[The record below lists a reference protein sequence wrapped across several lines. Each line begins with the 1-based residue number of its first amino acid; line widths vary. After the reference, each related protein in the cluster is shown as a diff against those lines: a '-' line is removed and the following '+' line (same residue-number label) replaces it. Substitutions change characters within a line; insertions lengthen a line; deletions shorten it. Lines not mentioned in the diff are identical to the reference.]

1 MKAST
6 SKVLAVYWALLAFG
20 MALYTSV
27 RSEALDVL
35 APVWVGAIAGTVL
48 GQLLALKRIRIWLVI
63 WLVIATGLVWIPQL
77 PDTIAQR
84 VVWMA
89 YIPAALCGFWCL
101 GDRTSLVAFWF
112 PAVLWMLTI
121 LDGTNA
127 SAMPDT
133 GGLVL
138 LGGLAVLF
146 LVFLRVREERRI
158 ALWRTVSPSPLATS
172 APVVTLHDGVGARLP
187 RIVWAVVVS
196 ALGFAATMWL
206 APRLW
211 QAETFDGGA
220 VAVNMPDDMPTTQIG
235 LPCCPRHA
243 TAPTTRA
250 RMKEYF
256 DLGRGHEHVE
266 EPVIETGC
274 QVCNDEVDGGVIV
287 GANESITGY
296 GGDGGSYPGY
306 DRPRLPYNPPPVHD
320 DYYAGGGTYQAQAG
334 GVPPSIVT
342 PAHTPTA
349 RRTYEPPVIDNA
361 IDNTR
366 DAPAPPIA
374 AHPPTPQEARPQHV
388 APIPQPQVLPDT
400 PPVEQLPPAPPPP
413 APPAPIVAP
422 PPELPRQLPPPQRK
436 LAPQHAASSPPVT
449 APGEAPQ
456 IRAPSHATSFVL
468 QWAAILTASLLMIQ
482 IVALVLRP
490 VRRAIA
496 LRHFAQPFWDETVAQ
511 RVSNAWQLA
520 LVGLRD
526 AGWRTSSHESPAAFA
541 KRVKVDGLDRCATIL
556 ERARH
561 GIGIDRD
568 DLADMT
574 TSAETAYRSARA
586 QATPAARAVSWM
598 RWPLV

>member
-6 SKVLAVYWALLAFG
+6 VKVLVVYWALLAFG
-20 MALYTSV
+20 MALYTSI

-48 GQLLALKRIRIWLVI
+48 GQLLALRRTRLWLVI
-63 WLVIATGLVWIPQL
+63 WVVIFAGLVWIPQL
-77 PDTIAQR
+77 PDDMGQR
-84 VVWMA
+84 SVWMA

-127 SAMPDT
+127 SATPDT

-138 LGGLAVLF
+138 LGGLAVMF

-158 ALWRTVSPSPLATS
+158 AMWRTVSPSPLATVE
-172 APVVTLHDGVGARLP
+172 PVVTLHDGAGARLP

-206 APRLW
+206 APHLW
-211 QAETFDGGA
+211 QAETFDGGP
-220 VAVNMPDDMPTTQIG
+220 VAVDIHDPTIG

-256 DLGRGHEHVE
+256 DLGRGHEQVG

-274 QVCNDEVDGGVIV
+274 QVCNVDVAIGGGVGESEPAIGYHYSGYTQTYEGPYDPGTQPV
-287 GANESITGY
+287 GGA
-296 GGDGGSYPGY
+296 
-306 DRPRLPYNPPPVHD
+306 
-320 DYYAGGGTYQAQAG
+320 GTYAVQAG
-334 GVPPSIVT
+334 GRPSLVTPTQAPTVQHAYTPPAPDYTPQALVEPTLPLPPPAVPHVQQPPQQPRPAAVPPSH
-342 PAHTPTA
+342 A
-349 RRTYEPPVIDNA
+349 
-361 IDNTR
+361 
-366 DAPAPPIA
+366 
-374 AHPPTPQEARPQHV
+374 
-388 APIPQPQVLPDT
+388 T
-400 PPVEQLPPAPPPP
+400 PPDFAESQDPP
-413 APPAPIVAP
+413 
-422 PPELPRQLPPPQRK
+422 LRQPPPQRK
-436 LAPQHAASSPPVT
+436 LPPPSANTQRPEV
-449 APGEAPQ
+449 APGEAPA
-456 IRAPSHATSFVL
+456 IRAPSHATSLVL
-468 QWAAILTASLLMIQ
+468 HWAAILAASLLMIQ
-482 IVALVLRP
+482 LVALVLRP

-496 LRHFAQPFWDETVAQ
+496 LRHFEQPFWDETVAQ

-526 AGWRTSSHESPAAFA
+526 AGWRTSAHESPAVFA
-541 KRVKVDGLDRCATIL
+541 RRVNVDGFERCATIL

-574 TSAETAYRSARA
+574 ASAGTAYRAARA

>member
-1 MKAST
+1 MKSST
-6 SKVLAVYWALLAFG
+6 IKVLVVYWALLAFG
-20 MALYTSV
+20 MALYTTV

-48 GQLLALKRIRIWLVI
+48 GQVLALRGIRLWLVI
-63 WLVIATGLVWIPQL
+63 WLVVATGLVWIPLL
-77 PDTIAQR
+77 PDTMGQR
-84 VVWMA
+84 AVWMA
-89 YIPAALCGFWCL
+89 YVPAALCGFWCL

-127 SAMPDT
+127 SAVPDT

-138 LGGLAVLF
+138 LGGLAVMF

-158 ALWRTVSPSPLATS
+158 ALWNTVSPSPLATIQ
-172 APVVTLHDGVGARLP
+172 PVVTLHDGAGARLP

-211 QAETFDGGA
+211 QTETFDGGQVQ
-220 VAVNMPDDMPTTQIG
+220 VALHDPAIG

-256 DLGRGHEHVE
+256 DLGRGHEHVGD
-266 EPVIETGC
+266 PVIETGC
-274 QVCNDEVDGGVIV
+274 RVCLDTTGGEIV
-287 GANESITGY
+287 GESDPVIGGY
-296 GGDGGSYPGY
+296 HDGVYRPDYDRPYAPAFDGGSYA
-306 DRPRLPYNPPPVHD
+306 V
-320 DYYAGGGTYQAQAG
+320 QAG
-334 GVPPSIVT
+334 NHPSLVTQDPVPTVQH
-342 PAHTPTA
+342 A
-349 RRTYEPPVIDNA
+349 YEPP
-361 IDNTR
+361 
-366 DAPAPPIA
+366 APIEHHEAPHQIA
-374 AHPPTPQEARPQHV
+374 PTPHEPVPPAHPA
-388 APIPQPQVLPDT
+388 APIQPAPQVLPPQPPPPPPVVAQVPELPRAVT
-400 PPVEQLPPAPPPP
+400 PPPARKLPPPP
-413 APPAPIVAP
+413 AANTARPDVAP
-422 PPELPRQLPPPQRK
+422 GDPPQ
-436 LAPQHAASSPPVT
+436 LH
-449 APGEAPQ
+449 
-456 IRAPSHATSFVL
+456 APSHATAFVL

-482 IVALVLRP
+482 LVALVLRP

-511 RVSNAWQLA
+511 RISNAWQLA

-526 AGWRTSSHESPAAFA
+526 AGWRTSSHESPSAFA
-541 KRVKVDGLDRCATIL
+541 KRVDVAGLERCATIL

-574 TSAETAYRSARA
+574 ASAQTAYRTARA
-586 QATPAARAVSWM
+586 KATPAARAVSWM

>member
-1 MKAST
+1 LKGST
-6 SKVLAVYWALLAFG
+6 LKVVVVYWALLAFG
-20 MALYTSV
+20 MALYTTV
-27 RSEALDVL
+27 RSEALNVL

-48 GQLLALKRIRIWLVI
+48 GQLLALHRIRIWLVI
-63 WLVIATGLVWIPQL
+63 WLVVASGLVWIPQL
-77 PDTIAQR
+77 PDDMGQR
-84 VVWMA
+84 AVWMA
-89 YIPAALCGFWCL
+89 YVPAALCGFWCL

-127 SAMPDT
+127 AAMPDT

-138 LGGLAVLF
+138 LGGLAVMF

-158 ALWRTVSPSPLATS
+158 AMWRVVSPTPLATIE
-172 APVVTLHDGVGARLP
+172 PVVTLHDGAGARLP

-211 QAETFDGGA
+211 QAETFDGGP
-220 VAVNMPDDMPTTQIG
+220 VAMNMPDTETG

-256 DLGRGHEHVE
+256 DLGRGHESVG

-274 QVCNDEVDGGVIV
+274 QVCPVAVEGEVV
-287 GANESITGY
+287 GSSDPINGY
-296 GGDGGSYPGY
+296 TYGYDSGGSYTEPSHYPHGSY
-306 DRPRLPYNPPPVHD
+306 GG
-320 DYYAGGGTYQAQAG
+320 GGGTYEAQAG
-334 GVPPSIVT
+334 ATRPSLVT
-342 PAHTPTA
+342 PTKTPTA
-349 RRTYEPPVIDNA
+349 RHAYEPAAAEYNPPAPIDRPA
-361 IDNTR
+361 PI
-366 DAPAPPIA
+366 APAPHVQPPIA
-374 AHPPTPQEARPQHV
+374 PQTPAAV
-388 APIPQPQVLPDT
+388 T
-400 PPVEQLPPAPPPP
+400 PPPPPPP
-413 APPAPIVAP
+413 APIEQPQ
-422 PPELPRQLPPPQRK
+422 ELPRKLPQPAPQRK
-436 LAPQHAASSPPVT
+436 LAPPQVASAPPDV
-449 APGEAPQ
+449 APGAAPE
-456 IRAPSHATSFVL
+456 IRAPSHATSLVL
-468 QWAAILTASLLMIQ
+468 QWAAILMASLLMIQ
-482 IVALVLRP
+482 LIALVLRP

-496 LRHFAQPFWDETVAQ
+496 LRHFARPFWDETVAQ

-526 AGWRTSSHESPAAFA
+526 AGWRTGSHESPAVFA
-541 KRVKVDGLDRCATIL
+541 RRVHVDGLERCATIL

-574 TSAETAYRSARA
+574 ASAETAYRAARA
-586 QATPAARAVSWM
+586 HATPAARAVSWM

>member
-1 MKAST
+1 VKAST
-6 SKVLAVYWALLAFG
+6 IKVLAVYWALLAFG
-20 MALYTSV
+20 MALYTTV
-27 RSEALDVL
+27 RTEALDVL

-77 PDTIAQR
+77 PDTMGQR
-84 VVWMA
+84 AVWMA

-138 LGGLAVLF
+138 LGGLAVMF

-158 ALWRTVSPSPLATS
+158 ALWRTVSPSPLAPP
-172 APVVTLHDGVGARLP
+172 APVVTLHDGAGARLP

-220 VAVNMPDDMPTTQIG
+220 VAVHMPDDFSNTQIG

-256 DLGRGHEHVE
+256 DLGRGHEHVA
-266 EPVIETGC
+266 EPVSETGC
-274 QVCNDEVDGGVIV
+274 QVCNAEFDGGVIV
-287 GANESITGY
+287 GANESIYGY
-296 GGDGGSYPGY
+296 GGYGGYGY
-306 DRPRLPYNPPPVHD
+306 DHPQLPYNPPPVHD
-320 DYYAGGGTYQAQAG
+320 GYYGGGGGTYQAQGGGGGSYPSQVG
-334 GVPPSIVT
+334 GVPPSV
-342 PAHTPTA
+342 
-349 RRTYEPPVIDNA
+349 
-361 IDNTR
+361 
-366 DAPAPPIA
+366 APPA
-374 AHPPTPQEARPQHV
+374 QHTYAPPAEEYVPPQEARMQHV
-388 APIPQPQVLPDT
+388 APVVPTPQVRPV
-400 PPVEQLPPAPPPP
+400 PPVPPPTVAQLPPPPP
-413 APPAPIVAP
+413 PPAPIVAP
-422 PPELPRQLPPPQRK
+422 PEVPRQVPPPPQRK
-436 LAPQHAASSPPVT
+436 LPPPPTANTQRPAV

-496 LRHFAQPFWDETVAQ
+496 LRHFAQPFWNETVAQ

-541 KRVKVDGLDRCATIL
+541 KRVKVDGLERCATIL

-574 TSAETAYRSARA
+574 ASAETAYRSARA

>member
-1 MKAST
+1 MKTST
-6 SKVLAVYWALLAFG
+6 IKVLVVYWALLAFG
-20 MALYTSV
+20 MALYTTI

-48 GQLLALKRIRIWLVI
+48 GQVLALRGIRIWLVI
-63 WLVIATGLVWIPQL
+63 WLVVATGLVWIPQL
-77 PDTIAQR
+77 PETMGQR
-84 VVWMA
+84 AVWMA
-89 YIPAALCGFWCL
+89 YVPAALCGFWCL

-127 SAMPDT
+127 NAVPDT

-138 LGGLAVLF
+138 LGGLAVMF

-158 ALWRTVSPSPLATS
+158 ALWNTVSPSPLATIEP
-172 APVVTLHDGVGARLP
+172 AVTLHDGAGARLP

-211 QAETFDGGA
+211 QTETFDGGR
-220 VAVNMPDDMPTTQIG
+220 VAIAMHDPAIG
-235 LPCCPRHA
+235 LPCCPKHA
-243 TAPTTRA
+243 SVPTTRA

-256 DLGRGHEHVE
+256 DLGRGHEHVG

-274 QVCNDEVDGGVIV
+274 RVCLDTTGGEIVGESDPVFGSYHDGG
-287 GANESITGY
+287 Y
-296 GGDGGSYPGY
+296 YPDY
-306 DRPRLPYNPPPVHD
+306 DRPYAPPVE
-320 DYYAGGGTYQAQAG
+320 YGGGSYQAQAG
-334 GVPPSIVT
+334 GRPSLVT
-342 PAHTPTA
+342 PDRAPTVQHA
-349 RRTYEPPVIDNA
+349 YEPP
-361 IDNTR
+361 
-366 DAPAPPIA
+366 APVTHHEAPVPVPHPFETPP
-374 AHPPTPQEARPQHV
+374 HPPQA
-388 APIPQPQVLPDT
+388 APVPPLPQVLP
-400 PPVEQLPPAPPPP
+400 PQPPPP
-413 APPAPIVAP
+413 PPPVAQAPALPRQVAP
-422 PPELPRQLPPPQRK
+422 PPARKLPLPP
-436 LAPQHAASSPPVT
+436 AANTARPEV
-449 APGEAPQ
+449 APGDPPQ
-456 IRAPSHATSFVL
+456 LHAPSRATSLVL

-482 IVALVLRP
+482 LVALVLRP

-496 LRHFAQPFWDETVAQ
+496 LRHFARPFWDETVAQ
-511 RVSNAWQLA
+511 RISNAWQLA

-526 AGWRTSSHESPAAFA
+526 AGWRTSSHESPSAFA
-541 KRVKVDGLDRCATIL
+541 KRVDVAGLERCATIL

-574 TSAETAYRSARA
+574 ASAQTAYRTARA

>member
-6 SKVLAVYWALLAFG
+6 IKVLAVYWALLAFG
-20 MALYTSV
+20 MALYTTV

-77 PDTIAQR
+77 PETMAQR
-84 VVWMA
+84 AVWMA

-127 SAMPDT
+127 AAMPDT

-138 LGGLAVLF
+138 LGGLAVMF

-172 APVVTLHDGVGARLP
+172 APVVTLHDGAGARLP

-220 VAVNMPDDMPTTQIG
+220 VTVNMPDDVSTNQIG
-235 LPCCPRHA
+235 LPCCPQHA

-256 DLGRGHEHVE
+256 DLGRGHEQVS
-266 EPVIETGC
+266 EPVVETGC
-274 QVCNDEVDGGVIV
+274 QVCNDTIDTGVVV
-287 GANESITGY
+287 GANESIYGY
-296 GGDGGSYPGY
+296 GGYGNYRY
-306 DRPRLPYNPPPVHD
+306 DHPELPYTPPPVHD
-320 DYYAGGGTYQAQAG
+320 DGYLAGGSGTYQAQAG
-334 GVPPSIVT
+334 GHAYPSQVGHAPSI
-342 PAHTPTA
+342 A
-349 RRTYEPPVIDNA
+349 
-361 IDNTR
+361 
-366 DAPAPPIA
+366 APAPV
-374 AHPPTPQEARPQHV
+374 PPAPYLPPQQPHV
-388 APIPQPQVLPDT
+388 APVVPAPQPV
-400 PPVEQLPPAPPPP
+400 PPQPAVAQLPPPPPPP
-413 APPAPIVAP
+413 APIVTQ
-422 PPELPRQLPPPQRK
+422 PEAPRQVPPPPQQRK
-436 LAPQHAASSPPVT
+436 SPPSANTQRPVV

-456 IRAPSHATSFVL
+456 IRAPSHATSYFL

-496 LRHFAQPFWDETVAQ
+496 LRHFAQPFWNETVAQ

-541 KRVKVDGLDRCATIL
+541 KRVKVDGLERCATIL

-574 TSAETAYRSARA
+574 ASAETAYRSARA